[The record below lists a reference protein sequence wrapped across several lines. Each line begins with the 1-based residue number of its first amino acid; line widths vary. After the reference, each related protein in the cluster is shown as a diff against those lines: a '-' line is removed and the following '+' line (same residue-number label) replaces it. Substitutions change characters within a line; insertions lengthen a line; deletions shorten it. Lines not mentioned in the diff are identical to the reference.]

1 MKRSRACGL
10 VAIALASA
18 PVAIAQ
24 QPTPLFAPPNLT
36 KSGVRD
42 MAAACAMCHGVEG
55 RPVAGSVV
63 AALAGQRAADIDGA
77 MHAFKEGRR
86 EATVMH
92 QIAKGY
98 DDAEIAALAEY
109 FAARPR

>member
-1 MKRSRACGL
+1 MRRSRACGL
-10 VAIALASA
+10 VAIVLAGA

-24 QPTPLFAPPNLT
+24 QPAPRFAPPNLT
-36 KSGVRD
+36 EPGVRD

-55 RPVAGSVV
+55 RPVVGSVV
-63 AALAGQRAADIDGA
+63 AALAGRRAADIDSA